1 MKLTLWISGLL
12 VVATLTL
19 ATALKE
25 LPLLGEADGRNAVA
39 ASQIKQ
45 PPQAAN
51 WTRVQ
56 KELK

>member
-25 LPLLGEADGRNAVA
+25 LPLLGEADARNAVA

-45 PPQAAN
+45 QPQAAN
-51 WTRVQ
+51 WTRAQ